1 MRPFVAFALALG
13 LVSFAS
19 AQKLP
24 PGWSSSSP
32 ESYRHDA
39 STLVFGTKL
48 ARFQLAMPPEVFG
61 ASGVSAINYM
71 GASASKLTIYVIP
84 PDQLPTP
91 ADESEFMSAI
101 AGIYQVLPKVQD
113 GSVGTFLL
121 TEDGRENRGR
131 IATFK
136 FQAQNRA
143 MGTLL
148 VVVAARQHILKFRAT
163 YPAAEEQKILVHV
176 GEALSAMLGQDVEL
190 VTGPAK

>member
-1 MRPFVAFALALG
+1 
-13 LVSFAS
+13 
-19 AQKLP
+19 
-24 PGWSSSSP
+24 
-32 ESYRHDA
+32 
-39 STLVFGTKL
+39 
-48 ARFQLAMPPEVFG
+48 
-61 ASGVSAINYM
+61 M
-71 GASASKLTIYVIP
+71 GASASKLTIYLLPRNRV
-84 PDQLPTP
+84 PTP
-91 ADESEFMSAI
+91 TDEGEFMAGI

-121 TEDGRENRGR
+121 TEDGHENRGR

-163 YPAAEEQKILVHV
+163 YPAGDEQKILVHV
-176 GEALSAMLGQDVEL
+176 GEALSEMLGQDVEL